1 MNGNPVTERNLE
13 DLVPFLQLEESW
25 KKTVVT
31 GLAVDSRKVKEG
43 NCFLAYPGHHSDGRE
58 FLSAAIA
65 AGAESALVEAD
76 GFEQQSFAVPVITVP
91 GLKDRLGDIAS
102 EFYGNPSS
110 KLKLVAIT
118 GTNGKTSVSQLLAQA
133 LEYLGQP
140 CGVIGTLGN
149 GLVGK
154 LQTTINTT
162 PDVVDCNRLL
172 AEMHEQGAQC
182 VTMESSSHGLVQ
194 GRVDGLTI
202 FSALVT
208 NISRDHLDYHGTM
221 EAYTEAK
228 TLLVSH
234 PGLQHLVLN
243 FDDVRVAEMAKSM
256 QMGTQLWSF
265 SLQNRDDVS
274 VRTASVHYGKQGVEL
289 MVCHGQS
296 QATVRSELIGEFNG
310 ANLVACLTLL
320 LTLGVALVPAAEAL
334 SKVKPVLGRMQRVP
348 ATTEQPMVIIDFAHT
363 PDALEKALLA
373 LKRHA
378 EGRVWCVFGCG
389 GDRDAG
395 KRPLMAEVVADLA
408 DELVITADNPR
419 SETFSGIV
427 ADMAKGI
434 PHSVAFQVI
443 EDRAKAVAHAIN
455 NATKD
460 DVVLIAGKGHEDYQE
475 VAGQKLPYSDYGA
488 ALAALAGLDDG
499 GAGFGKREGN

>member
-1 MNGNPVTERNLE
+1 MNGNLEVERYLE
-13 DLVPFLQLEESW
+13 DLVPFLQLEENW

-31 GLAVDSRKVKEG
+31 GLAVDSRKVKAG

-58 FLSAAIA
+58 FLSAAVS
-65 AGAESALVEAD
+65 AGAGSALVEAE
-76 GFEQQSFAVPVITVP
+76 GFETQSYGVPVIAVP
-91 GLKDRLGDIAS
+91 GLKNRLGDIAS
-102 EFYGNPSS
+102 EFYGNPSA

-133 LEYLGQP
+133 LDYLGQP
-140 CGVIGTLGN
+140 CGVVGTLGN

-154 LQTTINTT
+154 LQSTINTT

-172 AEMHEQGAQC
+172 AEMHEQGATC
-182 VTMESSSHGLVQ
+182 VTMETSSHGLVQ
-194 GRVDGLTI
+194 GRVDGLSI
-202 FSALVT
+202 YSALVT

-221 EAYTEAK
+221 EAYAEAK
-228 TLLVSH
+228 ALLVSH
-234 PGLQHLVLN
+234 PGLEHLVLN
-243 FDDVRVAEMAKSM
+243 WDDERVAAMTASM
-256 QMGTQLWSF
+256 QKETRLWSF
-265 SLQNRDDVS
+265 SLQNRDDVA
-274 VRTASVHYGKQGVEL
+274 VRTSSVHYGKQGIEL
-289 MVCHGQS
+289 VVCHGDS
-296 QATVRSELIGEFNG
+296 QARLHSELIGEFNG
-310 ANLVACLTLL
+310 ANLVASLTLL
-320 LTLGVALVPAAEAL
+320 LTFGVELAEAVQAL

-348 ATTEQPMVIIDFAHT
+348 ATIDQPMVIIDFAHT

-378 EGRVWCVFGCG
+378 EGRIWCVFGCG

-395 KRPLMAEVVADLA
+395 KRPLMAEVVAELA

-427 ADMAKGI
+427 SDMVKGI

-443 EDRAKAVAHAIN
+443 EDRADAVAYAIS
-455 NATKD
+455 NAAAG

-475 VAGQKLPYSDYGA
+475 IAGRKHPYSDFDA
-488 ALAALAGLDDG
+488 AMSALAKLSAGYG
-499 GAGFGKREGN
+499 EGN